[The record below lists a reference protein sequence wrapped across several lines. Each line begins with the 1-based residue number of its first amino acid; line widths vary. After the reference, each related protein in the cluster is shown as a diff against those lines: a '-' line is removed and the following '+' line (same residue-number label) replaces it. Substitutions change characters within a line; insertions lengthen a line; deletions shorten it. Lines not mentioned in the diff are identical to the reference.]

1 MSYIYNSLGLEPSEM
16 ASYRML
22 RPSLYGGVSYAPKA
36 KKAKPVQKFGLEAL
50 SSHDL
55 RQLCFAKDVAA
66 IAEYERRVW
75 KGQQYL

>member
-22 RPSLYGGVSYAPKA
+22 RPSLYGSASYAPKA
-36 KKAKPVQKFGLEAL
+36 RKVKPVQKYGLEAL
-50 SSHDL
+50 SAHDL

-66 IAEYERRVW
+66 IAEYERRVR
-75 KGQQYL
+75 KGEQYI